1 MQPYFTNID
10 INIFVI
16 FKDIKGNG
24 VKFKRERK
32 KGRKKENL
40 TLSKRSWSLRATCYM
55 ILFLANVWN
64 RRIYT
69 DRREISG
76 GPGPGGGPTA
86 KGCLSE

>member
-32 KGRKKENL
+32 KGRKKERIIQ
-40 TLSKRSWSLRATCYM
+40 TGDRAPPHTGDSD
-55 ILFLANVWN
+55 W
-64 RRIYT
+64 
-69 DRREISG
+69 
-76 GPGPGGGPTA
+76 
-86 KGCLSE
+86 